1 MMFYSVLIYVFI
13 LFFLLRHVLP
23 LFTSLLNVVCAY
35 DPVGYGLP
43 YNYLLFADSR
53 EPLVQSAL
61 QVLVACLDNDNSDSG
76 RSAEAEVVIFCYFS
90 WANFCKSLKFCRPGI
105 TIIFSLIIYREFTAK
120 RFFICFFVFLF
131 VLLHSTDVC
140 RILNLSWKDL
150 PDC

>member
-76 RSAEAEVVIFCYFS
+76 RSAEAEVVIFV
-90 WANFCKSLKFCRPGI
+90 
-105 TIIFSLIIYREFTAK
+105 IFLE
-120 RFFICFFVFLF
+120 L
-131 VLLHSTDVC
+131 
-140 RILNLSWKDL
+140 
-150 PDC
+150 